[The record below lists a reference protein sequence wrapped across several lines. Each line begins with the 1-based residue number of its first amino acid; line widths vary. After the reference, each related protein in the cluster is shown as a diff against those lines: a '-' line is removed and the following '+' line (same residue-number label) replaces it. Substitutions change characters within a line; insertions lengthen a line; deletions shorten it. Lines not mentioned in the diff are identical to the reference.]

1 LKPLLWTP
9 KLNEAM
15 LERIEDK
22 KIYLINLDSSVNNQA
37 CNHIHTFLRIFIF
50 DPLLVTIE
58 WQTSQQIG

>member
-1 LKPLLWTP
+1 
-9 KLNEAM
+9 M
-15 LERIEDK
+15 LARIEDK